1 MLEVILDRRLLFVLM
16 GVIAAVG
23 IISKAVVSISL
34 KSLTKAA
41 GNMGKSSH
49 PLMRLVRA
57 KYEHACMVSDKVQ
70 NVEAFIEKYIYEY
83 KVLGFRLH
91 GWRRMERACAWGCFA
106 VGLLAA
112 GGEYVLRGMNDQVLR
127 SATAGAVAGILLFLL
142 RISMDENYRL
152 TVIRTYM
159 VDYLDNVC
167 ARRYEKNR
175 EANIPDRPRQPEEMP
190 VPRDEPEVL
199 PPVTQE
205 PYRAPETGRQPE
217 GMKAADRVRAAKE
230 RDRAEQEEADSLQDQ
245 SYVIEALE
253 ELEETEPQKAEPKTK
268 KASRVAKRREQL
280 AERAA
285 EKNTERQEEKQGSAL
300 PKEVLIREIL
310 EEFLA

>member
-1 MLEVILDRRLLFVLM
+1 MLEVILDRHLLFVLM

-23 IISKAVVSISL
+23 IISKGVVSVSL

-41 GNMGKSSH
+41 ENMGKSSH
-49 PLMRLVRA
+49 GLMRLVRA

-70 NVEAFIEKYIYEY
+70 NVEVFIEKYIYEY
-83 KVLGFRLH
+83 KILGIRLH
-91 GWRRMERACAWGCFA
+91 GWRRLERACAWGCFA

-127 SATAGAVAGILLFLL
+127 SAVTGAVAGILLFLL

-152 TVIRTYM
+152 DVIRTYM

-167 ARRYEKNR
+167 ARRFEKNK
-175 EANIPDRPRQPEEMP
+175 EQGSSERPRQREE
-190 VPRDEPEVL
+190 VPAPKNEPEVL

-205 PYRAPETGRQPE
+205 PYRAPETGMQPE
-217 GMKAADRVRAAKE
+217 GMKAADRVRATKE
-230 RDRAEQEEADSLQDQ
+230 RDKA
-245 SYVIEALE
+245 
-253 ELEETEPQKAEPKTK
+253 EETEVQKNADRVYAAESIPEPVPEEVPWTEPKEK
-268 KASRVAKRREQL
+268 KTSRVAKRKEQL

-285 EKNTERQEEKQGSAL
+285 EKNTEHQEEKSHSAL
-300 PKEVLIREIL
+300 SKEVLIREIL